1 MDIKKKK
8 MEREREKEMEKDT
21 QKDYIRLR
29 DFINKSLTSFP
40 LPCQVLVS
48 PSASLHCM
56 CPSTI
61 TPSSPGLCS
70 TSTPRSAALCPG
82 PAVIMNGTQKTA
94 LTTLGKIT

>member
-1 MDIKKKK
+1 MDIKKKETK
-8 MEREREKEMEKDT
+8 RERDGKRHK
-21 QKDYIRLR
+21 KDYIRLI
-29 DFINKSLTSFP
+29 DFINKTLTSFP

>member
-1 MDIKKKK
+1 MKLSG
-8 MEREREKEMEKDT
+8 EWKEAKNEYM
-21 QKDYIRLR
+21 RLR
-29 DFINKSLTSFP
+29 DFINKTLRSFP

-70 TSTPRSAALCPG
+70 TSTPPSAALCPG

-94 LTTLGKIT
+94 LTTLEKTM